1 MTELVGAGNQLSWMD
16 TELAGA
22 DEGRASE
29 PWSLA
34 HFHRPLYCSNNH
46 QAQEFA
52 HILRAEAEDIFV
64 SRHVDLVINGHVH
77 DCKSVDL
84 ESHLDTASI
93 RLADSLVWVQ
103 KGFLRPKPPPS
114 LCLSFS
120 LLLFSMFTV
129 LLNVSLFLIRSFRLP
144 SLPHV
149 YQMSEHPRSK
159 TDRQRSLTTSH
170 RQRLCTSSRVAQ
182 EIARAT
188 RDSQRTCRRG
198 LPATPATLALAF

>member
-1 MTELVGAGNQLSWMD
+1 MD
-16 TELAGA
+16 AELAGA

-84 ESHLDTASI
+84 ESLLDTASTG
-93 RLADSLVWVQ
+93 LPDSLVWVQ
-103 KGFLRPKPPPS
+103 KGFFRPKPPPP
-114 LCLSFS
+114 FS
-120 LLLFSMFTV
+120 LPF
-129 LLNVSLFLIRSFRLP
+129 
-144 SLPHV
+144 
-149 YQMSEHPRSK
+149 
-159 TDRQRSLTTSH
+159 
-170 RQRLCTSSRVAQ
+170 
-182 EIARAT
+182 
-188 RDSQRTCRRG
+188 
-198 LPATPATLALAF
+198 